1 MRFNKHQPFRH
12 SKISETLLLLG
23 AMVSMLATSAWLVG
37 GMTVASAAVLM
48 ILLALLLARRLP
60 SHAVM
65 RMHGARRID
74 FFQAPELDRL
84 VSTLGEK
91 AGLPTPPK
99 LYWVPVANINAIAA
113 GDKMDSAIGISDGAL
128 RNLTFNEMA
137 GVLAHEIT
145 HLAAGDTRTMIL
157 IDIIRRLTGFL
168 TTIGLVLIIVI
179 ELTTQNFDFPV
190 WLPVFFF
197 STPLC
202 LVLLQLALS
211 RSREYAA
218 DIGAVRLSGNPSA
231 FVSALRKIDR
241 FEKSREWRFM
251 RRPLGAL
258 LPSWMQTHPPI
269 TKRIENIVDQFG
281 VFEKAKTKA
290 PRQWRCAAFPR
301 WEAQIPTRH
310 LGVRRCTPR
319 WTYQQ

>member
-1 MRFNKHQPFRH
+1 MRVKKQRPFRH
-12 SKISETLLLLG
+12 SNISETLLLLG

-37 GMTVASAAVLM
+37 GMTVALAAVLVAVLT
-48 ILLALLLARRLP
+48 LLMARRLP

-65 RMHGARRID
+65 RMHGARRIGC
-74 FFQAPELDRL
+74 FQAPELDQL
-84 VSTLGEK
+84 VYCLSQK

-99 LYWVPVANINAIAA
+99 MYWIPVANINAVAA
-113 GDKMDSAIGISDGAL
+113 GDRKESAIGISDGAL
-128 RNLTFNEMA
+128 RHLTFNEMA

-157 IDIIRRLTGFL
+157 SDVIRRLTGLL
-168 TTIGLVLIIVI
+168 TTIGLVLILYI
-179 ELTTQNFDFPV
+179 EFTTQGIDFPV

-197 STPLC
+197 VAPLC

-231 FVSALRKIDR
+231 FVSALRKIDQYENNR
-241 FEKSREWRFM
+241 TLRIV
-251 RRPLGAL
+251 RRPLSAL

-269 TKRIENIVDQFG
+269 TKRIENVVEKFG
-281 VFEKAKTKA
+281 AYTGTKSLA
-290 PRQWRCAAFPR
+290 PRQWRRVAFPR
-301 WEAQIPTRH
+301 REMHFPARH
-310 LGVRRCTPR
+310 FVARRYTPR